1 MAPFRLHDI
10 PTSLNHSK
18 LCGYLKS
25 DLSKANALAKIG
37 FNFTYGRRKVPEAQD
52 IAMLFY
58 DLNCLLDL
66 IQQQFSA
73 LITWIDEPSRN
84 NQDCN

>member
-18 LCGYLKS
+18 LCGFIQS

-37 FNFTYGRRKVPEAQD
+37 FNFTYGRRKVPEAHD

-58 DLNCLLDL
+58 DLNSLLDL
-66 IQQQFSA
+66 IQQQFNA
-73 LITWIDEPSRN
+73 LITWIDELSQDN
-84 NQDCN
+84 KDCN